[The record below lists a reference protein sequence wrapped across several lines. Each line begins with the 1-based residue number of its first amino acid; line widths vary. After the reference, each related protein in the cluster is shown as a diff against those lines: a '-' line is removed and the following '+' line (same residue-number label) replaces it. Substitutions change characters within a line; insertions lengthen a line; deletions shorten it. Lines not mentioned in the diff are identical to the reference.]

1 MPSPKIDLEH
11 SVPRLMIRNIL
22 CSCTQD
28 LNEFTHGKQDS
39 VSKSEFQHVLSD
51 ILLGM
56 AAGLKRDPIVILRI
70 NGEDL
75 NEFVDSPRY
84 EPEASAI
91 FSQVNSGDN
100 TSLRQCLLAALRQLT
115 VDHGMPPASDF
126 WVTNMWFPLRNIAL
140 SCAFDILVTSFYSRS

>member
-1 MPSPKIDLEH
+1 MMVRSNFY
-11 SVPRLMIRNIL
+11 SY
-22 CSCTQD
+22 TQV

-39 VSKSEFQHVLSD
+39 VSKSEFQRVLSD

-84 EPEASAI
+84 EPEVVAI
-91 FSQVNSGDN
+91 LSQVDSGN
-100 TSLRQCLLAALRQLT
+100 NASLRQCLLAALRQMT
-115 VDHGMPPASDF
+115 VDHGIPPASDS
-126 WVTNMWFPLRNIAL
+126 WVISIFLYQV
-140 SCAFDILVTSFYSRS
+140 SS

>member
-22 CSCTQD
+22 CSCTQV

-126 WVTNMWFPLRNIAL
+126 WVTNM
-140 SCAFDILVTSFYSRS
+140 